1 MAKLSFNELNL
12 KNNAFLFAAALQD
25 AETCQII
32 LEIIL
37 GHPVPRVTVN
47 TEHAVMFNSDLRSIR
62 LDVYASDET
71 QVGYNLEMQN
81 ETADSLAKRSR
92 FYQSEMDV
100 SKSGNAGK
108 RSRQTSGRRRNT
120 RPGFKNDVRRGWRSD
135 IQTGKRPCPAERNA
149 EKVRSLTI

>member
-1 MAKLSFNELNL
+1 MLLPYAERSAMAKLSFNELNL
-12 KNNAFLFAAALQD
+12 NNAFLFAAALQD

-47 TEHAVMFNSDLRSIR
+47 TEHAVMFSSDLRSIR

-100 SKSGNAGK
+100 FALKKSREWRNFFKK
-108 RSRQTSGRRRNT
+108 R
-120 RPGFKNDVRRGWRSD
+120 KRGE
-135 IQTGKRPCPAERNA
+135 KKPADFRA
-149 EKVRSLTI
+149 PEKYSPWFQK